1 MSAPE
6 MNRRLLLEA
15 PERLE
20 DGAGGFSEIWV
31 PLGHVWAAVEPR
43 GAGREGEQ
51 AARMQLKITMR
62 GVPQGAGAR
71 PDAAMRFVD
80 GARIYRIEAVH
91 EGDTRGRTLVCH
103 AIEEVGQ

>member
-31 PLGHVWAAVEPR
+31 ALGHVWAAVEPR
-43 GAGREGEQ
+43 GAGRELDQ

-62 GVPQGAGAR
+62 WVLPGAGAR

-80 GARIYRIEAVH
+80 GDRVYRIEAVH
-91 EGDTRGRTLVCH
+91 EGDTQGRTLVCY
-103 AIEEVGQ
+103 AVEEVGR

>member
-31 PLGHVWAAVEPR
+31 ALGHVWAAVEPR
-43 GAGREGEQ
+43 GGGREVDQ

-62 GVPQGAGAR
+62 GVPLGAGAR

-80 GARIYRIEAVH
+80 GDRIYRIEAVH
-91 EGDTRGRTLVCH
+91 EGDTLGRTLVCY
-103 AIEEVGQ
+103 AVEEVGR

>member
-71 PDAAMRFVD
+71 PCR
-80 GARIYRIEAVH
+80 GSRRGSARRCSGGVS
-91 EGDTRGRTLVCH
+91 C
-103 AIEEVGQ
+103 